1 MKLAPL
7 AAAAALLWGGAA
19 AACSDLPNICEQ
31 AMQHH
36 QNMIDIA
43 ATPPWEPE
51 AYYADP
57 PAYSAAEWVDWSGDL
72 AAQRAPNPLPEQ
84 TAAYRA
90 FEEGEWLFRG
100 APKGKPGQFCTA
112 TFLRQG
118 AGVSIIGPGGGSPT
132 ALLAFFGPDVPAP
145 RRMREAPA
153 ILRQTGEK
161 PQKAQV
167 YNAAMPDSAGYG
179 MAIFATPSAKAALD
193 GMLDRASFEIA
204 MGKGPVVAV
213 EWTGGAAARAW
224 LRKCIGKGAS
234 G

>member
-1 MKLAPL
+1 MKQ
-7 AAAAALLWGGAA
+7 
-19 AACSDLPNICEQ
+19 LPNRLR
-31 AMQHH
+31 
-36 QNMIDIA
+36 
-43 ATPPWEPE
+43 
-51 AYYADP
+51 
-57 PAYSAAEWVDWSGDL
+57 VRSGV
-72 AAQRAPNPLPEQ
+72 AVKR
-84 TAAYRA
+84 
-90 FEEGEWLFRG
+90 

-167 YNAAMPDSAGYG
+167 YNAAM
-179 MAIFATPSAKAALD
+179 AIFATPSAKAALD
-193 GMLDRASFEIA
+193 GMLDKASFEIA
-204 MGKGPVVAV
+204 MGRGPVVAV

>member
-1 MKLAPL
+1 MAVPRRAEGQAGAVLHGHLPAPGRGRL
-7 AAAAALLWGGAA
+7 
-19 AACSDLPNICEQ
+19 D
-31 AMQHH
+31 H
-36 QNMIDIA
+36 
-43 ATPPWEPE
+43 
-51 AYYADP
+51 
-57 PAYSAAEWVDWSGDL
+57 
-72 AAQRAPNPLPEQ
+72 RA
-84 TAAYRA
+84 
-90 FEEGEWLFRG
+90 
-100 APKGKPGQFCTA
+100 
-112 TFLRQG
+112 
-118 AGVSIIGPGGGSPT
+118 GGGSPT

-153 ILRQTGEK
+153 VLRQTGEK